1 MKKNMYITIIQGMA
15 VTAAFLITEIVLNQ
29 IGAFDGAVQL
39 YLVDTPL
46 RLIFGTIALALLAYN
61 FKKQR
66 NQHSLK
72 ELFTN
77 RIPQSAYILLL
88 PFVLYLIITVVI
100 VITGETKELSVQFA
114 GMYSL
119 NCAQQLATG
128 YFEEATRALLMCGLL
143 KYCIATKKNRLQ
155 TIFIAG
161 ICFGLGHALNFFF
174 GNDIVSTLWQVFNCF
189 IWGLFIA
196 AIYMLS
202 KNLTLIMVMH
212 AVWDIAIRVPNA
224 FCILPENSILLDGM
238 NILLT
243 IIDYGILPVVAV
255 YICLNY
261 DKLRGI

>member
-1 MKKNMYITIIQGMA
+1 MKKNLCITIMQGVA
-15 VTAAFLITEIVLNQ
+15 VTAGFLITEIVLNLF
-29 IGAFDGAVQL
+29 GAFDGAIRL
-39 YLVDTPL
+39 YLVDIPL
-46 RLIFGTIALALLAYN
+46 RLIFGTIALVLLAFN

-77 RIPQSAYILLL
+77 ALPKSAYILLL
-88 PFVLYLIITVVI
+88 PFVLYLIITVLT
-100 VITGETKELSVQFA
+100 VITGEAKELSVKFA

-119 NCAQQLATG
+119 NCFQQLATG
-128 YFEEATRALLMCGLL
+128 YFEEGTRALLMCGLL
-143 KYCIATKKNRLQ
+143 KYCIDTKKNRLQ
-155 TIFIAG
+155 TIFISG

-174 GNDIVSTLWQVFNCF
+174 GKDIVSTLWQVFNCF

-212 AVWDIAIRVPNA
+212 AAWDIAIRVPNA
-224 FCILPENSILLDGM
+224 FCVLPENSVLLDVM
-238 NILLT
+238 NILMT
-243 IIDYGILPVVAV
+243 IIDYGILPVTAV
-255 YICLNY
+255 YICINY